1 MNEKFRLTEC
11 EFINNQYGLH
21 FHKLV
26 INDCCL
32 FDEFYEDVWRSIKGK
47 KTLSSIIARMENFGD
62 NLLPKKY
69 FRQIKELG
77 RSDIFEFKQNDVR
90 IYVQMVKPDVV
101 IILGGYKN
109 NQKKDIRRIQRI
121 VSNL

>member
-1 MNEKFRLTEC
+1 MDEKFRLIEC
-11 EFINNQYGLH
+11 EFINNRYGLH

-32 FDEFYEDVWRSIKGK
+32 FDEFYEDVWSSIKGK

>member
-1 MNEKFRLTEC
+1 MSAEIRLEIC
-11 EFINNQYGLH
+11 RLVNNQHGLN

-32 FDEFYEDVWRSIKGK
+32 FDEFYEDVWKSIRGK
-47 KTLSSIIARMENFGD
+47 KTLSSIIARMESFGD